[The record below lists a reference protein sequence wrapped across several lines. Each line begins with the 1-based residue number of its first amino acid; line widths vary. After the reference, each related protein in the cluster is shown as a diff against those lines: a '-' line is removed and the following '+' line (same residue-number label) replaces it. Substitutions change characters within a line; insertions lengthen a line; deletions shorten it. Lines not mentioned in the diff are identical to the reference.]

1 MLYIFFGMN
10 MNTTFS
16 LSRNFL
22 YQSFPQTLLALAV
35 TGIFSQNATAHDGV
49 VHQDVDTPNTLPT
62 IVVKAKVS
70 KSKQIA
76 DNDITRQFPATS
88 ASITAQQASTSI
100 NVVNTEDALKYL
112 PNVLVRKRYIGD
124 SNAPLA
130 TRTTGL
136 NGSARSL
143 IFADGV
149 LLSTLINN
157 NNGNGSPQWFMVAPE
172 EIARVDVLYGP
183 YSAAYAGNSYG
194 AVAEITTKMPQK
206 FEASAVVRGASQNFA
221 AYGTKDQ
228 SGAQQY
234 SFFLGDRV
242 GDFAWTLS
250 AAHLDSDSQ
259 PMSFGTIAQST
270 KTASGSLPV
279 ITGAIADQ
287 NRTGGSIQVLGAGNF
302 VHTVQDNVK
311 FKMAYDFSPTL
322 TASYLLGFW
331 QNNAD
336 ANAQTYLRDP
346 AGQPYYGASSGNVNI
361 GGYSYSASSIAG
373 QFSSNDVEQQHLM
386 QGLTVKTHNQDGFNW
401 AMIVSNMR
409 YLTDQTRTSTG
420 VYPAARNGGAGRI
433 SDASGTGWSTVDL
446 KGSWTTQD
454 GVLAAHEFSFG
465 AHQDWFTLESPTY
478 NTADWV
484 SGSKDSLFSNS
495 KGETQTRALWL
506 QDVWQLT
513 PVLKATLGGRYE
525 QWQATDGY
533 NFSTASNGNTFAVNQ
548 PNVDKSG
555 FSPKASL
562 AWTFNDL
569 WTVTGSA
576 GKGLRFPTVGEL
588 YQNVQTGTTFT
599 QPNPYLK
606 PENVL
611 SDELALERKTDDSK
625 IRVSVFQERV
635 KDALISQTSM
645 IAGFAIPVSY
655 TQNVD
660 KTRQRG
666 IELVAQQDD
675 VLIQGLSLSG
685 NVTYVDAKILANSGY
700 VPTIAGAT
708 SKGKH
713 APYVPDWRATL
724 VATYKPNNQWAF
736 TLAGRYS
743 GEQFATVDNTDIN
756 TDTYQGFQ
764 SFFVM
769 DARAVYNFDK
779 HWSAAL
785 GVDNLNN
792 QRYFLFHP
800 FQQRTVFGELKYTY

>member
-1 MLYIFFGMN
+1 
-10 MNTTFS
+10 MNTMIS
-16 LSRNFL
+16 SRRT
-22 YQSFPQTLLALAV
+22 FPQTLLAVAV
-35 TGIFSQNATAHDGV
+35 MGFFSQSAVAHDGV
-49 VHQDVDTPNTLPT
+49 VHQDADSAQTLPT
-62 IVVKAKVS
+62 ILVKANNS
-70 KSKQIA
+70 KSNQIA
-76 DNDITRQFPATS
+76 DNDITRQFPAST
-88 ASITAQQASTSI
+88 ASVTAQQAATSI

-130 TRTTGL
+130 TRTTGV

-149 LLSTLINN
+149 LLSTLVNN

-172 EIARVDVLYGP
+172 EISRVDVLYGP

-206 FEASAVVRGASQNFA
+206 FEASAVVRGTSQNFDE
-221 AYGTKDQ
+221 YGTKDQ

-234 SFFLGDRV
+234 SFFLGDRI

-270 KTASGSLPV
+270 KAATANLPV

-287 NRTGGSIQVLGAGNF
+287 NRTGGGIQVVGAGNF
-302 VHTVQDNVK
+302 VRTVQDNIKVK
-311 FKMAYDFSPTL
+311 VAYDFSPTL

-331 QNNAD
+331 QNKAD
-336 ANAQTYLRDP
+336 ANAQTFLRDP
-346 AGQPYYGASSGNVNI
+346 AGQPYYGGSGNVNI

-373 QFSSNDVEQQHLM
+373 QFSSNNVEQQRLM
-386 QGLTVKTHNQDGFNW
+386 QGLNIKTQNQDGFNW
-401 AMIVSNMR
+401 ALIASNMR
-409 YLTDQTRTSTG
+409 YLKDQTRTSTG
-420 VYPAARNGGAGRI
+420 LYPAAKDSGAGRI
-433 SDASGTGWSTVDL
+433 SDASGTGWSTLDL
-446 KGSWTTQD
+446 KGSWTAQD
-454 GVLAAHEFSFG
+454 GVLAAHEFGFG
-465 AHQDWFTLESPTY
+465 AHGDWFELESPTY
-478 NTADWV
+478 NTTDWI
-484 SGSKDSLFSNS
+484 SGSKGSLFSNS
-495 KGETQTRALWL
+495 KGQTQTRALWL

-513 PVLKATLGGRYE
+513 PVLKATVGGRYE
-525 QWQATDGY
+525 QWKATDGY
-533 NFSTASNGNTFAVNQ
+533 NFSTASNGNSFAVNQ
-548 PNVDKSG
+548 PTVEKSG

-562 AWTFNDL
+562 AWTMNDV
-569 WTVTGSA
+569 WTVTGSV
-576 GKGLRFPTVGEL
+576 GKALRFPTVGEL

-611 SDELALERKTDDSK
+611 SNELALERKTDDSQLR
-625 IRVSVFQERV
+625 ISVFQERV

-645 IAGFAIPVSY
+645 ISGFATPVSY

-666 IELVAQQDD
+666 IELVAQHDD
-675 VLIQGLSLSG
+675 VLVQGLSLSG
-685 NVTYVDAKILANSGY
+685 NVTYVNAKILANSGY

-713 APYVPDWRATL
+713 TPYIPDWRATL
-724 VATYKPNNQWAF
+724 MATYKPNSQWAF

-743 GEQFATVDNTDIN
+743 GEQFATVDNTDTN
-756 TDTYQGFQ
+756 ADTYQGFQ

-769 DARAVYNFDK
+769 DARAAYKFDK

-792 QRYFLFHP
+792 SKYFLFHP

>member
-1 MLYIFFGMN
+1 
-10 MNTTFS
+10 MNTNS
-16 LSRNFL
+16 LLSR
-22 YQSFPQTLLALAV
+22 SFPRSILALAV
-35 TGIFSQNATAHDGV
+35 MGFFSQNVAAQDGV
-49 VHQDVDTPNTLPT
+49 VHQEENTPQTLPT
-62 IVVKAKVS
+62 IIVIAKTS
-70 KSKQIA
+70 KTNQIA

-88 ASITAQQASTSI
+88 ASITAQQAATSI
-100 NVVNTEDALKYL
+100 NVVNTEDTLKYL

-130 TRTTGL
+130 TRTTGV

-143 IFADGV
+143 IFADGM
-149 LLSTLINN
+149 LLSTLIHN

-206 FEASAVVRGASQNFA
+206 FEASAAVRGTSQNYA
-221 AYGTKDQ
+221 EYGTKDHAQ
-228 SGAQQY
+228 AQQY
-234 SFFLGDRV
+234 NVFLGNRV
-242 GDFAWTLS
+242 GDFAWTFS
-250 AAHLDSDSQ
+250 AAHLDSNSQ
-259 PMSFGTIAQST
+259 PMSFGTITQST
-270 KTASGSLPV
+270 KAANSSLPV

-287 NRTGGSIQVLGAGNF
+287 NRTGGDIQVLGAGNF
-302 VHTVQDNVK
+302 VHTVQDHLK

-322 TASYLLGFW
+322 TAAYSLGYW
-331 QNNAD
+331 QNNSD
-336 ANAQTYLRDP
+336 ANAQTYLRDA

-361 GGYSYSASSIAG
+361 GGNSYSASSIAG
-373 QFSSNDVEQQHLM
+373 QFSSNNLEQQRLM
-386 QGLTVKTHNQDGFNW
+386 QGLTIKTSHQDGFNW
-401 AMIVSNMR
+401 ALIASNMR
-409 YLTDQTRTSTG
+409 YLKDQTRTSTG
-420 VYPAARNGGAGRI
+420 VYPAAKNGGAGRI

-446 KGSWTTQD
+446 KSSWKTSE
-454 GVLAAHEFSFG
+454 GILAAHEFSFG
-465 AHQDWFTLESPTY
+465 AHQDWFELESPTY
-478 NTADWV
+478 NTTHWI
-484 SGSKDSLFSNS
+484 SGSNGALYSNS
-495 KGETQTRALWL
+495 IGQTQTKALWL
-506 QDVWQLT
+506 QDVWQLS
-513 PVLKATLGGRYE
+513 PVLKATVGGRYE

-562 AWTFNDL
+562 AWTMNDL
-569 WTVTGSA
+569 WKVTGSV
-576 GKGLRFPTVGEL
+576 GKALRFPTVGEL

-611 SDELALERKTDDSK
+611 SNELAFERKTGDSK
-625 IRVSVFQERV
+625 LRVSVFQERV
-635 KDALISQTSM
+635 KDALISQTAM
-645 IAGFAIPVSY
+645 IAGFSTPVSY

-713 APYVPDWRATL
+713 TPYIPDWRATL

-756 TDTYQGFQ
+756 ADTYQGFQ

-769 DARAVYNFDK
+769 DARAAYNFDK

-792 QRYFLFHP
+792 SKYFLFHP
-800 FQQRTVFGELKYTY
+800 FQQRTVFGELKYSY

>member
-1 MLYIFFGMN
+1 MN
-10 MNTTFS
+10 AMS
-16 LSRNFL
+16 PLSR
-22 YQSFPQTLLALAV
+22 SFPQTILALAV
-35 TGIFSQNATAHDGV
+35 MGFFSQTATAHDDQQEADS
-49 VHQDVDTPNTLPT
+49 VHMLPT
-62 IVVKAKVS
+62 IVVKAKTS
-70 KSKQIA
+70 KSNQISA
-76 DNDITRQFPATS
+76 NDITRQFPATS
-88 ASITAQQASTSI
+88 ASITAQQAATSI

-112 PNVLVRKRYIGD
+112 PSLLVRKRYIGD

-130 TRTTGL
+130 TRTTGV

-143 IFADGV
+143 IFADGL
-149 LLSTLINN
+149 LLSTLIHN

-172 EIARVDVLYGP
+172 EIARVDVMYGP

-206 FEASAVVRGASQNFA
+206 FEASAVVRGTTQNFA
-221 AYGTKDQ
+221 AYGTNDHAQ
-228 SGAQQY
+228 AQQY

-250 AAHLDSDSQ
+250 AVHLDSDSQ

-270 KTASGSLPV
+270 KAASGSMPV

-287 NRTGGSIQVLGAGNF
+287 NRTGGGIQVLGAGNF

-311 FKMAYDFSPTL
+311 FKMAYDFSSTL
-322 TASYLLGFW
+322 TAAYSLGYW
-331 QNNAD
+331 QNNSD
-336 ANAQTYLRDP
+336 ANAQTYLRDTS
-346 AGQPYYGASSGNVNI
+346 GQPYYGVSNGNVNI
-361 GGYSYSASSIAG
+361 GGYSYNASNIAG
-373 QFSSNDVEQQHLM
+373 QFSSNDVEQQHLI
-386 QGLTVKTHNQDGFNW
+386 QGLTLKTQNQDGFNW
-401 AMIVSNMR
+401 ALIASNMR
-409 YLTDQTRTSTG
+409 YLTEQTRNSTG
-420 VYPAARNGGAGRI
+420 LYPAVKNGGVGRI

-446 KGSWTTQD
+446 KGSWKSPD
-454 GVLAAHEFSFG
+454 GILAAHEFSFG
-465 AHQDWFTLESPTY
+465 AHQDWFELESPTY
-478 NTADWV
+478 NTTDWV
-484 SGSKDSLFSNS
+484 SGSKGSLFSNS
-495 KGETQTRALWL
+495 VGQTQTKALWL

-513 PVLKATLGGRYE
+513 PVLKATMGGRYE

-533 NFSTASNGNTFAVNQ
+533 NFSTASNGNGFAVNQ

-562 AWTFNDL
+562 AWTINDL
-569 WTVTGSA
+569 WTMTGSV
-576 GKGLRFPTVGEL
+576 GKALRFPTVGEL

-611 SDELALERKTDDSK
+611 SNELAIERKTDDSK
-625 IRVSVFQERV
+625 LRVSVFQERV

-645 IAGFAIPVSY
+645 ITGFATPVFY

-666 IELVAQQDD
+666 IEMVAQHDD
-675 VLIQGLSLSG
+675 VLVQGLSLSG

-713 APYVPDWRATL
+713 TPYIPDWRATF

-743 GEQFATVDNTDIN
+743 GKQYATVDNTDIN
-756 TDTYQGFQ
+756 PDTYQGFQ

-769 DARAVYNFDK
+769 DARANYSFDK
-779 HWSAAL
+779 HWSAVL

-792 QRYFLFHP
+792 SQYLLFHP

>member
-1 MLYIFFGMN
+1 MN
-10 MNTTFS
+10 NTIS
-16 LSRNFL
+16 LSR
-22 YQSFPQTLLALAV
+22 SFPRTLLALAV
-35 TGIFSQNATAHDGV
+35 MGVFSQTATA
-49 VHQDVDTPNTLPT
+49 QDDVATHPEADSSHTLPT
-62 IVVKAKVS
+62 IVVKAKTSTSNQV
-70 KSKQIA
+70 A

-88 ASITAQQASTSI
+88 ESITAKQAATSI

-112 PNVLVRKRYIGD
+112 PNVLIRKRYIGD
-124 SNAPLA
+124 TNAPLA
-130 TRTTGL
+130 TRTTGV

-206 FEASAVVRGASQNFA
+206 FEASAVVRGTSQNFA

-228 SGAQQY
+228 TQAQQY
-234 SFFLGDRV
+234 SFFLGDRID
-242 GDFAWTLS
+242 DFAWTFS
-250 AAHLDSDSQ
+250 AAHLDSNSQ
-259 PMSFGTIAQST
+259 PMSFGTIAQSN
-270 KTASGSLPV
+270 KSASGILPV
-279 ITGAIADQ
+279 ITGAIADR
-287 NRTGGSIQVLGAGNF
+287 NRTGGDIQVLGAGNF

-311 FKMAYDFSPTL
+311 VKMAYDFSPTL
-322 TASYLLGFW
+322 TASYTLGFW

-336 ANAQTYLRDP
+336 ANAQTYLRDA
-346 AGQPYYGASSGNVNI
+346 AGKPYYGASSGDVNL
-361 GGYSYSASSIAG
+361 GGYSYKASSLAG

-386 QGLTVKTHNQDGFNW
+386 QGFTIKTHDQDGFNW
-401 AMIVSNMR
+401 ALIASNMR
-409 YLTDQTRTSTG
+409 YLTEQTRTSTG
-420 VYPAARNGGAGRI
+420 LYPAAMNGGAGRI
-433 SDASGTGWSTVDL
+433 SDASGTGWSTVDV
-446 KGSWTTQD
+446 KGSWNSSNEI
-454 GVLAAHEFSFG
+454 LAAHEFSFG
-465 AHQDWFTLESPTY
+465 AHQDWFKLESPTY
-478 NTADWV
+478 NTSDWI
-484 SGSKDSLFSNS
+484 SGGKGSLFSHS
-495 KGETQTRALWL
+495 IGQTQTKALWL
-506 QDVWQLT
+506 QDVWQLS
-513 PVLKATLGGRYE
+513 PVLKATVGGRYE

-533 NFSTASNGNTFAVNQ
+533 NFSTASNGKGFAVNQ

-562 AWTFNDL
+562 AWTMNDL
-569 WTVTGSA
+569 WTLTGSV
-576 GKGLRFPTVGEL
+576 GKALRFPTVGEL

-611 SDELALERKTDDSK
+611 SDELALERKTDDSR
-625 IRVSVFQERV
+625 IRVSFFQERV

-645 IAGFAIPVSY
+645 IAGYATPVSF

-675 VLIQGLSLSG
+675 VWVQGLSLSG
-685 NVTYVDAKILANSGY
+685 NVTYVNAKILANSSY

-713 APYVPDWRATL
+713 TPYVPDWRATL

-756 TDTYQGFQ
+756 PDTYQGFQ

-769 DARAVYNFDK
+769 DARANYSFNK

-800 FQQRTVFGELKYTY
+800 FQQRTLFGELKYSY